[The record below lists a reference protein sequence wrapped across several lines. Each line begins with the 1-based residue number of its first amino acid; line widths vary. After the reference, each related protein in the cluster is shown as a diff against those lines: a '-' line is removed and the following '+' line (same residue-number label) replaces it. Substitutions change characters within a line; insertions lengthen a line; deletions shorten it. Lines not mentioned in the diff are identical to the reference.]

1 MKNITII
8 FMSII
13 LSSCGASN
21 AINAVNENNMLE
33 SETQKTEWDA
43 EADYI
48 NCLLVA
54 MSRLQT
60 ERINLYITKKPLPN
74 LSELTKD
81 NPETNKWIRSYGLE
95 YEKLDQLA
103 VTGMLAEMAGITP
116 SSGNQTGTIQVHD
129 VIGEKGDVVKR
140 TFDLELDRID
150 NTPTLI
156 VMQRMGGK

>member
-1 MKNITII
+1 MLTV
-8 FMSII
+8 

-21 AINAVNENNMLE
+21 AMNVANENNMLE
-33 SETQKTEWDA
+33 SDTQKTEWEA

-74 LSELTKD
+74 LNELTKD
-81 NPETNKWIRSYGLE
+81 SPDTNKWIRSHGLA

-103 VTGMLAEMAGITP
+103 VTGMLAEMADITP
-116 SSGNQTGTIQVHD
+116 SSGNRTGTIKVHD
-129 VIGEKGDVVKR
+129 VIGDKGDVVER
-140 TFDLELDRID
+140 IFDLELNHID
-150 NTPTLI
+150 NTPTLTVI
-156 VMQRMGGK
+156 QRIGGI